1 MNPVT
6 SMWYGVDPLTEQY
19 VNIGAYIYCYGNL
32 IILFDPDGQGDYFA
46 KNGQYLGRDKWDDNK
61 VFLADGIVNGHFHNI
76 KRLDVSQHRFKVMAN
91 IIAQEGS
98 SKDPEDYT
106 FIANIAR
113 NEANAQGRSMWSLLT
128 SGYSSVPDT
137 KTELSNKDNSQ
148 KANMAR
154 AALIGVVLGN
164 PDPTNGLRF
173 WDGSDFLAWGT
184 GAYKDPKGIERVA
197 HPKFFSYPCFTRF
210 SR

>member
-1 MNPVT
+1 
-6 SMWYGVDPLTEQY
+6 
-19 VNIGAYIYCYGNL
+19 
-32 IILFDPDGQGDYFA
+32 
-46 KNGQYLGRDKWDDNK
+46 
-61 VFLADGIVNGHFHNI
+61 
-76 KRLDVSQHRFKVMAN
+76 MAN

-98 SKDPEDYT
+98 SKDPEEYT

-197 HPKFFSYPCFTRF
+197 HPKFFFLIHVLPDFHVN
-210 SR
+210 

>member
-19 VNIGAYIYCYGNL
+19 VNIGAYIYCHGNP

-98 SKDPEDYT
+98 SKDPEEYT

-154 AALIGVVLGN
+154 AALIGVV
-164 PDPTNGLRF
+164 
-173 WDGSDFLAWGT
+173 
-184 GAYKDPKGIERVA
+184 
-197 HPKFFSYPCFTRF
+197 
-210 SR
+210 

>member
-1 MNPVT
+1 
-6 SMWYGVDPLTEQY
+6 
-19 VNIGAYIYCYGNL
+19 
-32 IILFDPDGQGDYFA
+32 
-46 KNGQYLGRDKWDDNK
+46 
-61 VFLADGIVNGHFHNI
+61 
-76 KRLDVSQHRFKVMAN
+76 MAN

-98 SKDPEDYT
+98 SKDPEEYT

-154 AALIGVVLGN
+154 TALIGVVLGN
-164 PDPTNGLRF
+164 PDPTNGSRF
-173 WDGSDFLAWGT
+173 WDGSDFLAW
-184 GAYKDPKGIERVA
+184 GIERVA
-197 HPKFFSYPCFTRF
+197 HPKFFSYP
-210 SR
+210 

>member
-1 MNPVT
+1 
-6 SMWYGVDPLTEQY
+6 VDPLTEQY
-19 VNIGAYIYCYGNL
+19 VNIGAYIYCHGNL
-32 IILFDPDGQGDYFA
+32 IILFDPDGQVDYFA

-76 KRLDVSQHRFKVMAN
+76 KRLDVSL
-91 IIAQEGS
+91 
-98 SKDPEDYT
+98 
-106 FIANIAR
+106 
-113 NEANAQGRSMWSLLT
+113 WSLLT

-164 PDPTNGLRF
+164 PDPTNGSRF

-197 HPKFFSYPCFTRF
+197 HPKFFSYP
-210 SR
+210 

>member
-1 MNPVT
+1 MSEECSN
-6 SMWYGVDPLTEQY
+6 G
-19 VNIGAYIYCYGNL
+19 
-32 IILFDPDGQGDYFA
+32 DGQGDYFA

-98 SKDPEDYT
+98 SKDPEEYT

-128 SGYSSVPDT
+128 SVILLFLIRKQNFPI
-137 KTELSNKDNSQ
+137 KIIVKRQIWQEL
-148 KANMAR
+148 
-154 AALIGVVLGN
+154 L
-164 PDPTNGLRF
+164 
-173 WDGSDFLAWGT
+173 
-184 GAYKDPKGIERVA
+184 
-197 HPKFFSYPCFTRF
+197 
-210 SR
+210 